1 MFRRDIVMCGKTRVL
16 LYVREFVLKDLSE
29 KEIEDKEKKFEEF
42 IKKYDI
48 NLDNPKNMFIYS
60 KF

>member
-1 MFRRDIVMCGKTRVL
+1 MFRRDIVMCGKTHVL
-16 LYVREFVLKDLSE
+16 LYIREFVLKDLSE

-48 NLDNPKNMFIYS
+48 NLDKPKNMFIYS